1 VRSRS
6 AEFTVLPA
14 ASPGQSI
21 AVFCQLDQPK
31 VGAQQDGEFS
41 LRQAAARLWQKGIA
55 KKSQAKTIEY
65 ILRKYRKICV

>member
-1 VRSRS
+1 VRSRI

-55 KKSQAKTIEY
+55 KTSK
-65 ILRKYRKICV
+65 LNHRVF